1 MDANFEFEDEREPCG
16 ISREASLFL
25 LVTALVVSCATHI
38 LLMYACSD
46 CAFAPLRGE
55 VRDTR
60 RWTKELPVMQVR
72 KMDGDPLLLEKA
84 ERPRPAAAPDAEK
97 QEERVER
104 LSSAEKSAVAPEMPA
119 AAAAVAAAL
128 AEPAPDPAKPQPAE
142 WAPRQEIA
150 AIEAPTVPD
159 DLAALPRLVVP
170 KVERVRGAADITP
183 AYDLM
188 SAPKSAAAAGGSGV
202 VRPASLA
209 AAADAAAEAAPAPLP
224 AALPDARSVSA
235 FSDPFGGV
243 KAPTAAREL
252 SAAER
257 ARAEDRAE
265 KAAES
270 LAAEKKPTPPAPT
283 SMLVDEKAVAKRREA
298 VRALR
303 DDTTAQGRAFHENV
317 ALGLGAWI
325 DPANPGR
332 KYFRVAVSSRAEKPL
347 PVISKDMVFLMDA
360 SGSIAN
366 DRLKA
371 CRKAVSTALR
381 LLNTG
386 DRFNVVAFRDKF
398 SYAFP
403 ETAWMEVSKEAFE
416 KADAWMARLTAHGQ
430 TDVFRTL
437 RGVLAMP
444 RVPSRPVVALV
455 ITDGEATSGMTR
467 SAEIISKFSEL
478 NGGLVSIFM
487 YGVKGNA
494 NAYLMDMLT
503 RCNRG
508 TWARHEGLRWSAAD
522 GIPALAMKFQRPVL
536 SDVSVI
542 VSASSRAETY
552 PQLVSNL
559 CEDEPI
565 EIYGCCPAD
574 QDELVFSLRG
584 LNGAMVFENMFRLPF
599 AKAETLGPEVK
610 TAWAQR
616 RLYALVAAYT
626 ARPDPRLLKDLRAFA
641 AAYQIQV
648 PYEREMR

>member
-1 MDANFEFEDEREPCG
+1 MDANFEFEDEKETSG

-25 LVTALVVSCATHI
+25 LITALVVSCATHV

-55 VRDTR
+55 IRDAR
-60 RWTKELPVMQVR
+60 KWTKELPVMQVR
-72 KMDGDPLLLEKA
+72 KMDGDPFLLEKA
-84 ERPRPAAAPDAEK
+84 ELPRPAAAPDAEK

-104 LSSAEKSAVAPEMPA
+104 LSSAEKSSIAPEMPA
-119 AAAAVAAAL
+119 A
-128 AEPAPDPAKPQPAE
+128 
-142 WAPRQEIA
+142 
-150 AIEAPTVPD
+150 TVPD

-170 KVERVRGAADITP
+170 KVARVRGAADITP

-188 SAPKSAAAAGGSGV
+188 SAPKLAADAGGGNGV
-202 VRPASLA
+202 VRSASLA
-209 AAADAAAEAAPAPLP
+209 AAAEAAAEAAPVPLP
-224 AALPDARSVSA
+224 VALPDARSVSA
-235 FSDPFGGV
+235 FSDPFGEV
-243 KAPTAAREL
+243 KKPTAAREL
-252 SAAER
+252 SAAEQ
-257 ARAEDRAE
+257 ARAEDRAA
-265 KAAES
+265 KAADR

-283 SMLVDEKAVAKRREA
+283 SMLVDEKVVEAKREA

-317 ALGLGAWI
+317 SLGLGSWI

-332 KYFRVAVSSRAEKPL
+332 KYFRIVVSSRAEKPL
-347 PVISKDMVFLMDA
+347 PVVSKDMVFLMDA

-386 DRFNVVAFRDKF
+386 DRFNVIAFRDKF

-403 ETAWMEVSKEAFE
+403 ETAWMEVSQEAFE

-444 RVPSRPVVALV
+444 RDPSRPVVALV

-478 NGGLVSIFM
+478 NGGLISIFM

-508 TWARHEGLRWSAAD
+508 TWARHEGLRWSAAA

-536 SDVSVI
+536 ADISVLF
-542 VSASSRAETY
+542 SASSRAETY

-565 EIYGCCPAD
+565 EIYGSCPAD
-574 QDELVFSLRG
+574 QKDLVFSLRG

-599 AKAETLGPEVK
+599 AKAEKMGPEVK

-616 RLYALVAAYT
+616 RLYALIAAYT
-626 ARPDPRLLKDLRAFA
+626 ARPDARLLKDLRAFA
-641 AAYQIQV
+641 DAYQIQI